1 MHHLQ
6 RLIDDAHGHQRLV
19 DHPGGLQQHQPGI
32 SAGEQAGPHRQQH
45 DVEDPAPPSARH
57 QGDRPGQ
64 REAQQQ
70 AEQRHQAGH
79 REGVEQHPRIGRV
92 GEQLLIVAQARHRF
106 QHAAQQQANQRR
118 EKEQAEKQ
126 QGGDQVTGA
135 TPTLFQ
141 RRRGLLC
148 NGLADCR
155 TGSADGAP
163 GGRGRTR
170 RGCRH
175 FHLTSHSFHRVAM
188 AGPFLAQYAKSRV
201 I

>member
-19 DHPGGLQQHQPGI
+19 DHPGGLQQHQPGVG
-32 SAGEQAGPHRQQH
+32 AGEQAGPHRQQH
-45 DVEDPAPPSARH
+45 DVQDPAAPAARH

-118 EKEQAEKQ
+118 EKEQAEEQ
-126 QGGDQVTGA
+126 QGGDQVARSAPALRQG
-135 TPTLFQ
+135 
-141 RRRGLLC
+141 RGLRHRSR
-148 NGLADCR
+148 LAD
-155 TGSADGAP
+155 SAGGAP
-163 GGRGRTR
+163 DWRGWTGRGY
-170 RGCRH
+170 RH